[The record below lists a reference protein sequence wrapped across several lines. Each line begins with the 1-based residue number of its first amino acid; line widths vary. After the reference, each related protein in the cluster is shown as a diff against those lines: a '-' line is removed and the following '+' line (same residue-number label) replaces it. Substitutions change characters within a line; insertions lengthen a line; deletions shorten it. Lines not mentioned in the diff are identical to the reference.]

1 MKTYNGWTEAEI
13 KAAAKEPDGVPLDVW
28 GKWCR
33 GEHDSDE
40 DKLNELLN
48 NYNND
53 KDLSIEIIDL
63 LIAEIAR
70 LKELVNG

>member
-1 MKTYNGWTEAEI
+1 MGLAM
-13 KAAAKEPDGVPLDVW
+13 D
-28 GKWCR
+28 R
-33 GEHDSDE
+33 
-40 DKLNELLN
+40 LNELLN

-70 LKELVNG
+70 LKELANES

>member
-1 MKTYNGWTEAEI
+1 M
-13 KAAAKEPDGVPLDVW
+13 DRL
-28 GKWCR
+28 
-33 GEHDSDE
+33 S
-40 DKLNELLN
+40 ELLN

-63 LIAEIAR
+63 LVAEIAR